1 MPELLSVIASQLPTI
16 SLHLFRNS
24 TILYRPLQYLHI
36 FTYLHTLFFFFIFK
50 MVSSITFLG
59 LLAPLWSLMS
69 ATTMAQC
76 SDSVVAVIEDYTDGN
91 CQNQFATT
99 RATPDQVGPDKCN
112 PLPPNTL
119 SVRIACVGQNPDS
132 TAARYD
138 GKL

>member
-1 MPELLSVIASQLPTI
+1 
-16 SLHLFRNS
+16 
-24 TILYRPLQYLHI
+24 
-36 FTYLHTLFFFFIFK
+36 
-50 MVSSITFLG
+50 
-59 LLAPLWSLMS
+59 
-69 ATTMAQC
+69 MAQC